1 MNGPNKIHILQLM
14 PPDVRFR
21 ELSSLIDFI
30 YNGKVQIASED
41 LNSFLAL
48 AKQFKIKGL
57 TEDTPGSHRCHN
69 RP

>member
-1 MNGPNKIHILQLM
+1 M
-14 PPDVRFR
+14 PPGVRFR

-57 TEDTPGSHRCHN
+57 TEDTPGATYVSQIQFFHS
-69 RP
+69 